1 MANSDKEGI
10 DHSDGGS
17 RLKWIIPLV
26 VPIVLAVTGVFLIII
41 AGDLTEAL
49 HLCAARFLTC
59 APSYYWPAFYIGV
72 GLLLLSVLPLTYAFW
87 KRKTTYGGIA

>member
-72 GLLLLSVLPLTYAFW
+72 GLLLLSGLPLTYAFW